1 MFASE
6 VRERFLRFF
15 EVRGHAVISSASLV
29 PQNDSSVLFTTA
41 GMQPLVPYL
50 LGERHPSGRR
60 LVNIQK
66 CVRTGDIDEVGDNT
80 HLTFFEMLGNWSLG
94 DPEKPDGIGTGYF
107 KEEAIKWS
115 YELLTSKTEGFGL
128 DPKRLYITVF
138 EGDVNAPKDEES
150 ASIWE
155 RTGIPKNRIYFLPA
169 SKNWWEAGQNGPCGP
184 DTEMYY
190 DLTEKGLG
198 DLTHEEF
205 LKADERQE
213 VVEVWNDVFM
223 EYLKKDG
230 KVVGKL
236 SQKNVDT
243 GAGLERMCA
252 VLQKK
257 ESVFDTD
264 EFRPIMDFASTIASD
279 TRERRVIADHMRAA
293 IFLIGD
299 GVVPSNTGQGYILR
313 RLIRRA
319 VFSADENKM
328 DEKEIGG
335 FVEIISSAYGDAYEN
350 IRKQQRDIAYVIFKE
365 SERFQR
371 TLHQGLKEFQKLK
384 TVSGKDAFT
393 LFSTYGFPFE
403 MTAELAEKEGKDVD
417 RSGFEDEMERHQEIS
432 RAGALK
438 KFKGGLADT
447 SEMSVKYHTATH
459 LLHQALRDVLGKEVQ
474 QKGSNITPERLRFD
488 FAFSRKMTDDEKK
501 RVEDTVN
508 EKIKADL
515 KVFKATL
522 PLEKATKSGA
532 LHFFDEKYPDEVLVH
547 YIGDSLE
554 TAYSKEFCGGPHVQ
568 STGTLGTFRITKEEA
583 VSAGVRRIKAVL
595 TE

>member
-1 MFASE
+1 MTISE
-6 VRERFLRFF
+6 IRRRFLDFF
-15 EVRGHAVISSASLV
+15 KSRGHAIIPSASLV
-29 PQNDSSVLFTTA
+29 PQNDPSVLFTTA

-50 LGERHPSGRR
+50 LGEPHPAGKR
-60 LVNIQK
+60 LANIQK
-66 CVRTGDIDEVGDNT
+66 CVRTGDIEEVGDGT

-94 DPEKPDGIGTGYF
+94 DYF
-107 KEEAIKWS
+107 KEEAILWS

-128 DPKRLYITVF
+128 DKRRLYISVF

-150 ASIWE
+150 ARIWE
-155 RTGIPKNRIYFLPA
+155 KVGVPKNRIYFLPA

-190 DLTEKGLG
+190 DLSEKGLG
-198 DLTHEEF
+198 DLTHEKF
-205 LKADERQE
+205 LMADKKQE
-213 VVEVWNDVFM
+213 VVEIWNDVFM

-230 KVVGKL
+230 KVIGKL
-236 SQKNVDT
+236 PQKNVDT
-243 GAGLERMCA
+243 GAGLERLCA

-264 EFRPIMDFASTIASD
+264 AFKPIMDFACTVSRDLRA
-279 TRERRVIADHMRAA
+279 RRIIADHMRAA

-299 GVVPSNTGQGYILR
+299 GILPSNTGQGYILR

-319 VFSADENKM
+319 VFSADGKRMNR
-328 DEKEIGG
+328 KEIAT
-335 FVEIISSAYGDAYEN
+335 FVEIVSGIYGDVYDR
-350 IRKQQRDIAYVIFKE
+350 IRKRQKEIAEVISNE
-365 SERFQR
+365 SEQFEKH
-371 TLHQGLKEFQKLK
+371 LHQGLREFGKLK
-384 TVSGKDAFT
+384 AVSGKDAFI

-403 MTAELAEKEGKDVD
+403 MMAELAGKEGMNVDRAGFEKEMRK
-417 RSGFEDEMERHQEIS
+417 HQEIS

-459 LLHQALRDVLGKEVQ
+459 LLHQALRDVLGNDVK

-488 FAFSRKMTDDEKK
+488 FAFQRKMTDDEKK
-501 RVEDTVN
+501 KVEDTVN

-515 KVFKATL
+515 AVHKVAL
-522 PLEKATKSGA
+522 PLENARKSGA
-532 LHFFDEKYPDEVLVH
+532 LHFFDEKYGDKVLIH
-547 YIGDSLE
+547 YIGNSIE
-554 TAYSKEFCGGPHVQ
+554 TAYSKEFCGGPHVK
-568 STGTLGTFRITKEEA
+568 STGTIGTFKIVKEEA